1 MILTNCSLQDLLACL
16 SPSEVNMAILLL
28 MKMEDICVLMMMA
41 SMTEFGLKD
50 LLPPGWLSCD
60 DNDSQDGNAAD
71 DDGDDD
77 DDDVGG

>member
-1 MILTNCSLQDLLACL
+1 
-16 SPSEVNMAILLL
+16 MAILLL

-41 SMTEFGLKD
+41 TMTEFGLIH
-50 LLPPGWLSCD
+50 LILPGWLSCD